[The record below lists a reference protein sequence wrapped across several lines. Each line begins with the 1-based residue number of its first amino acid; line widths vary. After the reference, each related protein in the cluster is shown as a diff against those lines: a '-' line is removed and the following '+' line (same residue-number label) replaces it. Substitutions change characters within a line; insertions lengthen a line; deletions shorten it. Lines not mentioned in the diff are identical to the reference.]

1 MKARSPH
8 MKKATTLASVLAGA
22 TLATAAAA
30 DPASTSAPSGAPSG
44 APAVAPGSVDL
55 KVHDLP
61 TSSVKLH
68 MRHDRAAVKPT
79 PGVSPVRAAAV
90 TPEPAAAPASA
101 VIPKAP
107 TTTVDSDHYSPIPTS
122 ARDIAERVIFKLQA
136 GAELDNTPTSNQTMP
151 GGYPVDPSLA
161 RSRNWLTGDAIIG
174 TKDVL
179 LPSLNSYFMGA
190 FRYDMNNNPNP
201 VALVQP
207 NDARGDE
214 LTVRAGY
221 AEWGRDKNATGLR
234 AHLWI
239 RAGRQYRQDGGTLFA
254 HFDGITMGYSDKS
267 WETSA
272 FVGQRVT
279 LYVDGPT
286 GVVYGATARADFTH
300 FTKIPTS
307 LAVDWMGLTD
317 TSGATDITRHLVAF
331 NAKADLLTG
340 LHVIARAR
348 LVDAGNQFAED
359 GVTVTPSDG
368 FTLGRIGA
376 RVEHTISKRLQMIYD
391 VEHRSGTDLAYDLSS
406 PSAVDV
412 AQISRQLGVGLD
424 QPVNANIFGLRVDFR
439 PWDTTE
445 ILAFASTERT
455 STTPTEISQV
465 GWTEVGAA
473 IAGGMIHG
481 LWTTAQ
487 YKLRVTDIDA
497 AIDAGANTAGS
508 LFANTSGSGAK
519 NIQEMS
525 LDTTWKHSLAVQ
537 DRMVRLDVGG
547 YYRIYDLV
555 TPYEETANDGRFGAR
570 ARAELVMNRNLRF
583 EVTGEVAQPS
593 PTLQRELSTLS
604 SVRLCAEAKF

>member
-1 MKARSPH
+1 
-8 MKKATTLASVLAGA
+8 
-22 TLATAAAA
+22 
-30 DPASTSAPSGAPSG
+30 
-44 APAVAPGSVDL
+44 
-55 KVHDLP
+55 
-61 TSSVKLH
+61 
-68 MRHDRAAVKPT
+68 MRHDAVAAKAT
-79 PGVSPVRAAAV
+79 PNVSPVRAAAV

-107 TTTVDSDHYSPIPTS
+107 TATVDSDHYSPIPTS

-136 GAELDNTPTSNQTMP
+136 GAELDNTPTSNLTQP

-190 FRYDMNNNPNP
+190 FRYDMNNNANP

-207 NDARGDE
+207 NDARGDQ
-214 LTVRAGY
+214 LTIRAGY
-221 AEWGRDKNATGLR
+221 AEWGHDKNATGLR
-234 AHLWI
+234 NHLWI

-254 HFDGITMGYSDKS
+254 HFDGVTLGYSDKS
-267 WETSA
+267 WEATA
-272 FVGQRVT
+272 FLGQRVS
-279 LYVDGPT
+279 LYVTGPT
-286 GVVYGATARADFTH
+286 GTIYGATARGDFTH
-300 FTKIPTS
+300 YTKIPTMAS
-307 LAVDWMGLTD
+307 VDWMALTD
-317 TSGATDITRHLVAF
+317 SSGATGITRQLLAF
-331 NAKADLLTG
+331 NARADLTTG
-340 LHVIARAR
+340 LRLSARAR

-368 FTLGRIGA
+368 FTLGRVGA
-376 RVEHTISKRLQMIYD
+376 RLEHTVNKRLQMIYD
-391 VEHRSGTDLAYDLSS
+391 VEHRSGTDLAYDLTS

-412 AQISRQLGVGLD
+412 AQISRQLGVGID
-424 QPVNANIFGLRVDFR
+424 QPVNANIFGLRVDWR

-445 ILAFASTERT
+445 VLAFASTERT

-487 YKLRVTDIDA
+487 YKLRVTDIDS
-497 AIDAGANTAGS
+497 AINDNNANGPGS
-508 LFANTSGSGAK
+508 LFFNTSGSGAK

-525 LDTTWKHSLAVQ
+525 IDTTWKHSLSVQ

-583 EVTGEVAQPS
+583 EITGEVAQPS

-604 SVRLCAEAKF
+604 SVRLAAEARF